1 MARKRLVHN
10 RPLIFLAKEMID
22 IDRPRYTKEEINAV
36 YDGDVYTI
44 TNLTPDIHMNDR
56 QERKDE
62 IEKALYDV
70 FSKYTPNSKSIPAV

>member
-1 MARKRLVHN
+1 
-10 RPLIFLAKEMID
+10 MID
-22 IDRPRYTKEEINAV
+22 IDRQRYTKEEINAV

-44 TNLTPDIHMNDR
+44 TNFTPDIHTSDR

-70 FSKYTPNSKSIPAV
+70 FSKYTPKPKPRPAV

>member
-1 MARKRLVHN
+1 
-10 RPLIFLAKEMID
+10 MID
-22 IDRPRYTKEEINAV
+22 IDKPRYTKEEINAV

-44 TNLTPDIHMNDR
+44 TNLTPDIHTNDR

-70 FSKYTPNSKSIPAV
+70 FSKYKPKPKLTGAV

>member
-1 MARKRLVHN
+1 
-10 RPLIFLAKEMID
+10 MID
-22 IDRPRYTKEEINAV
+22 IDRQRYTKEEINAV

-44 TNLTPDIHMNDR
+44 TNLTPDIHTSDR

-70 FSKYTPNSKSIPAV
+70 FSKYTSKPKPRPAV

>member
-1 MARKRLVHN
+1 
-10 RPLIFLAKEMID
+10 MID
-22 IDRPRYTKEEINAV
+22 IDRQRYTKEEINAV

-44 TNLTPDIHMNDR
+44 TNLTPDIHTSDR

-70 FSKYTPNSKSIPAV
+70 FSKYTPKPKPRPAV

>member
-1 MARKRLVHN
+1 
-10 RPLIFLAKEMID
+10 MID
-22 IDRPRYTKEEINAV
+22 IDSQKYSKEEVNAV

-44 TNLTPDIHMNDR
+44 TNLTPDIHTNDR

-70 FSKYTPNSKSIPAV
+70 FSKYTPKPKPSRAV